1 MENKKN
7 SREKQENVVKL
18 LNDYAKQLGT
28 KCVENDSI
36 QPSLYDEYG
45 VNLGLRDK

>member
-18 LNDYAKQLGT
+18 LHEYEQDNQAG
-28 KCVENDSI
+28 
-36 QPSLYDEYG
+36 LYGCNERKG
-45 VNLGLRDK
+45 